1 MRKQTKTLAVLSA
14 AALFAAAAPMMTN
27 TGIYKALAAQS
38 GWTEE
43 DGRFYYYDED
53 GYKETNTWKKRGGDW
68 FYLDED
74 GEIAINQ
81 RVDDYF
87 VNAEGHMAK
96 NQWVSAENEI
106 GYDSPDSPDNGSW
119 LYFGKD
125 GKIVTSK
132 WMNIVGKNY
141 YFDEDGMMQTGLL
154 ELDGHTYYLGD
165 EDDGARKTGWI
176 LLETITKDTDDE
188 DIWCY
193 FDTEGRMVVNQMD
206 RKIDNA
212 YYTFI
217 DGQMQTGWI
226 NVADAGF
233 VSSSILSNEAAAE
246 DSSANVASDASDS
259 SANSSASASSI
270 RLSDFRYY
278 DPENGGRRAS
288 GWYTI
293 EGAPGISEEE
303 EPFSFFFKNGTFNE
317 RGEMQTGLQ
326 SLKQAD
332 GSFVSYYFGD
342 DGVMRTGKQTIYN
355 DDLEE
360 NQIWYF
366 QTKGSLKGQGYHGE
380 RDNQVY
386 VNGLLK
392 KADPELRYEPVSVGE
407 KRYLVN
413 TSGTIQK
420 ASSSSSS
427 SSRPELGKGFKDIK
441 DSNDT
446 IWTVDTSGIIQ

>member
-1 MRKQTKTLAVLSA
+1 
-14 AALFAAAAPMMTN
+14 
-27 TGIYKALAAQS
+27 
-38 GWTEE
+38 
-43 DGRFYYYDED
+43 
-53 GYKETNTWKKRGGDW
+53 
-68 FYLDED
+68 
-74 GEIAINQ
+74 
-81 RVDDYF
+81 
-87 VNAEGHMAK
+87 MAK

-106 GYDSPDSPDNGSW
+106 GYDSPDSPDGGSW

-125 GKIVTSK
+125 GKIVIAK
-132 WMNIVGKNY
+132 WMNIGGKNY
-141 YFDEDGMMQTGLL
+141 YFDEDGRMQTGLL
-154 ELDGHTYYLGD
+154 ELDGQTYYLGE

-226 NVADAGF
+226 NVKEAGF
-233 VSSSILSNEAAAE
+233 VGSTTISNQSTETPNISDFA
-246 DSSANVASDASDS
+246 DASDS
-259 SANSSASASSI
+259 SDENSSISSTNASAGTSAAS
-270 RLSDFRYY
+270 LSDFRYY
-278 DPENGGRRAS
+278 DPANGGRRAS

-293 EGAPGISEEE
+293 EGAPGISEDEE
-303 EPFSFFFKNGTFNE
+303 LFSFFFKNGTAYFAEEDLSIFTINSERYCFNE

-326 SLKQAD
+326 NLKQEN
-332 GSFVSYYFGD
+332 GSSATYYFGD

-392 KADPELRYEPVSVGE
+392 KANPELRYEPVSIGE
-407 KRYLVN
+407 KSYLVN

-420 ASSSSSS
+420 ATSSSSST
-427 SSRPELGKGFKDIK
+427 SRPELGKGFKDIK

-446 IWTVDTSGIIQ
+446 TWTVDTSGIIQ

>member
-1 MRKQTKTLAVLSA
+1 
-14 AALFAAAAPMMTN
+14 
-27 TGIYKALAAQS
+27 
-38 GWTEE
+38 
-43 DGRFYYYDED
+43 
-53 GYKETNTWKKRGGDW
+53 
-68 FYLDED
+68 
-74 GEIAINQ
+74 
-81 RVDDYF
+81 
-87 VNAEGHMAK
+87 
-96 NQWVSAENEI
+96 
-106 GYDSPDSPDNGSW
+106 
-119 LYFGKD
+119 
-125 GKIVTSK
+125 
-132 WMNIVGKNY
+132 
-141 YFDEDGMMQTGLL
+141 MQTGLL
-154 ELDGHTYYLGD
+154 ELDGQTYYLGE

-188 DIWCY
+188 DVWCY
-193 FDTEGRMVVNQMD
+193 FDTEGRMIVNQMD
-206 RKIDNA
+206 RKIDNG

-226 NVADAGF
+226 NVAEAGF
-233 VSSSILSNEAAAE
+233 VSSSTPSNEAATT
-246 DSSANVASDASDS
+246 DNSATDTVSLN
-259 SANSSASASSI
+259 
-270 RLSDFRYY
+270 DFRYY

-303 EPFSFFFKNGTFNE
+303 EPFSFFFKNGTAYFAEKDLAIFTINSERYCFNE

-332 GSFVSYYFGD
+332 GSFASYYFGD

-392 KADPELRYEPVSVGE
+392 KADPELRYEPVSISE

-420 ASSSSSS
+420 ATSSSSSA
-427 SSRPELGKGFKDIK
+427 SRPELGKGFKDIK

-446 IWTVDTSGIIQ
+446 AWTVDTSGIIQ